1 MRLLHFE
8 LMKFVIRKASTA
20 TSRFS
25 SKEFSK
31 LQSQF
36 TNNVVTVVE
45 IEEIPP
51 ELILNWD
58 QTGLKIVPASA
69 WTMEQQGSK
78 RVAAVGISN

>member
-1 MRLLHFE
+1 
-8 LMKFVIRKASTA
+8 MKFVRRKATTV

-25 SKEFSK
+25 SEEFSK

-36 TNNVVTVVE
+36 PNDVVTVVE

-58 QTGLKIVPASA
+58 QTGLKIVPAFV

-78 RVAAVGISN
+78 RV